1 MYKNNP
7 SLRAAGEKIGMT
19 EAEIGEY
26 IKCKNDI
33 IYFAENYFYINTIDK
48 GSIIVS
54 LYNYQKKILKAM
66 VDTPNGKSHLAILCS
81 RQQGKSLCSSIY
93 LTYVS
98 LFHNDDNII
107 ILANKEATA
116 KDVLDKMKSAIMRF
130 PLWLQKGV
138 VDGGWNKNSIRF
150 ENGITVLAASS
161 SSDSVRGKSA
171 GTVYIDEVSFIPP
184 YIWEEFW
191 NSVYSIT
198 SSGKRSKIILTS
210 TPKGLNHFYDI
221 YSKAVR
227 GENNFYPIKVIWS
240 ENPTKDA
247 AWAERT
253 RKDMGDE
260 RSFQQEHCCSFVG
273 SSNTLI
279 SPDTLEKIVTE
290 NPIEYKY
297 NGSMCIYEQPI
308 DGAKY
313 VIGCDPSRGTGG
325 DASTIQVFKIN
336 NEKDIDQVAIYSN
349 EFIDP
354 ETFANVCVGVS
365 EFYNEAAIMVENND
379 IGYMVCE
386 KIWYDLECENLI
398 NVDPK
403 GLGIRATRKSKLAGN
418 LLLKKYIENGYLGI
432 VDRKTHFELSRYIEH
447 QPGVY
452 HAASDSDHDDSCT
465 AAIWALEFLRTEF
478 YDPDSNGK
486 SPVKSKDNRKSS
498 EEETPIFYSSKDM
511 NFSNDGTYEN
521 YPHNNSN
528 NNGYNSN
535 SYW

>member
-1 MYKNNP
+1 MYLGNKN
-7 SLRAAGEKIGMT
+7 LRAAGEKIAMT
-19 EAEIGEY
+19 EKDIEEY
-26 IKCKNDI
+26 IKCKDDI
-33 IYFAENYFYINTIDK
+33 IYFAETYFYAQTIDDGRRLITLWDFQRK
-48 GSIIVS
+48 A
-54 LYNYQKKILKAM
+54 LKAM
-66 VDTPNGKSHLAILCS
+66 VSPPNGKRHICLMSS
-81 RQQGKSLCSSIY
+81 RQTGKGLISSIF
-93 LTYVS
+93 LTHYA
-98 LFHNDDNII
+98 LFGKDDNVA
-107 ILANKEATA
+107 ILANKESTA
-116 KDVLDKMKSAIMRF
+116 KLTLEKIKIAIQNF

-138 VDGGWNKNSIRF
+138 VDGGWNKNSIQL
-150 ENGITVLAASS
+150 ENGIKIFAASS
-161 SSDSVRGKSA
+161 SSDSIRGETCGK
-171 GTVYIDEVSFIPP
+171 IFCDEAAHVASH
-184 YIWEEFW
+184 IWDGFW
-191 NSVYSIT
+191 MSVYSTI
-198 SSGKRSKIILTS
+198 SSGESSQIIMVS

-227 GENNFYPIKVIWS
+227 GENEFYAMKVTWKDH
-240 ENPTKDA
+240 PKRDA

-253 RKDMGDE
+253 KRDMGDIRAFE
-260 RSFQQEHCCSFVG
+260 QEHNCSFIG

-279 SPDTLEKIVTE
+279 SPEYLEKIQPQ

-297 NGSMCIYEQPI
+297 NGAMCIYEQPEE
-308 DGAKY
+308 GVKY
-313 VIGCDPSRGTGG
+313 VVGCDPSRGTGG
-325 DASTIQVFKIN
+325 DASTVQVFKIN
-336 NEKDIDQVAIYSN
+336 NEKDIDQVAMYSN
-349 EFIDP
+349 EYVDP
-354 ETFANVCVGVS
+354 ETFASVCVGIS
-365 EFYNEAAIMVENND
+365 EFYNDAAIMVENND

-432 VDRKTHFELSRYIEH
+432 VDKKTHFELSRYVEH

-486 SPVKSKDNRKSS
+486 SSVKSKDPRKSS
-498 EEETPIFYSSKDM
+498 DEDAPIFYSSKDM

-521 YPHNNSN
+521 YPNNSMDN
-528 NNGYNSN
+528 TYNSN